1 MLDYYTVDE
10 VAAKSGLNIDQVLRL
25 GMAGTIIFSILEHQP
40 RNYEEVDEFVDEEGR
55 DVVRTRRNETTT
67 LFGNPNPGLQ
77 VKYIAT
83 EDVINVV
90 TNTKTN
96 KNTLIRGLF
105 ETRELEPKKG
115 KFMLNCPL
123 SITQDDLVITTEEW
137 ELFERNGGKRLA
149 SYLPLAKPE
158 KVTIKWL
165 LNNISVGGW
174 VLAISFVGS
183 VFTAG
188 VYFSD
193 TKLYEEI
200 KSKVVVGSESN
211 ESLNK

>member
-1 MLDYYTVDE
+1 LLDYYTVDE